1 VSGLYLRNNVRK
13 FLEVFIHDEE
23 CVSFFLN
30 IFFSSSSHV
39 KGHSKAVWTI
49 ISIGDVTNNSNI
61 ILTGGADNVILAWK
75 NQNKIQTYE
84 GE

>member
-13 FLEVFIHDEE
+13 FLEVFIHYEE

-30 IFFSSSSHV
+30 ILFSSSHV
-39 KGHSKAVWTI
+39 TGHSKAVWTI

-61 ILTGGADNVILAWK
+61 ILTGGADNLILAWK

>member
-1 VSGLYLRNNVRK
+1 MCL
-13 FLEVFIHDEE
+13 
-23 CVSFFLN
+23 FF
-30 IFFSSSSHV
+30 SSSHV

-49 ISIGDVTNNSNI
+49 ISIGDVTNNSKI
-61 ILTGGADNVILAWK
+61 ILTGGADNLILAWK

>member
-1 VSGLYLRNNVRK
+1 MY
-13 FLEVFIHDEE
+13 F
-23 CVSFFLN
+23 FFLN
-30 IFFSSSSHV
+30 VFCFSSCHV

-49 ISIGDVTNNSNI
+49 ISIGDATNNSKI
-61 ILTGGADNVILAWK
+61 ILTGGADNLILAWK